1 MISNGFYT
9 SVDRFANS
17 LLYRGYDDEGKKILK
32 RVKYQPKLFLPS
44 KKNNT
49 DWKALDGT
57 PVEPIS
63 FNSMSEVRT
72 FEKTYNSVDDFQL
85 YGNTRHVPAFIQSV
99 FPNEIRYSRKM
110 VDTASLDIETSYGD
124 GFPDVHNPT
133 NQILT
138 IAYKSSK
145 DKTYRVWG
153 IKGYDESKS
162 QLDLRCLHSVLGKSR
177 EHSGHHH
184 RLEYSTFRYSLHGCP
199 NAFSSGRGQNKS
211 PFSLEED
218 RSKRDRHSGKRSH
231 YL

>member
-9 SVDRFANS
+9 SVDRFGNS

-44 KKNNT
+44 KNKNT
-49 DWKALDGT
+49 DWTALDGT

-63 FNSMSEVRT
+63 FNTMSEVRT

-99 FPNEIRYSRKM
+99 FPNEIRYSRNM

-133 NQILT
+133 NEILT

-145 DKTYRVWG
+145 DKTYRV
-153 IKGYDESKS
+153 
-162 QLDLRCLHSVLGKSR
+162 
-177 EHSGHHH
+177 
-184 RLEYSTFRYSLHGCP
+184 
-199 NAFSSGRGQNKS
+199 
-211 PFSLEED
+211 
-218 RSKRDRHSGKRSH
+218 
-231 YL
+231 